1 MNTDYVMHFVK
12 RFTIIL
18 VSAVFLLCTSAQ
30 AEINGADTLEWL
42 ACASEVIAVGQ
53 ITRSTT
59 TRGDGGRANEEWILR
74 VTEMIKGPPAREIS
88 FRYQNLWN
96 DDISWI
102 RRTAEPMVLLSRA
115 KSDKDWDPTAP
126 AQEKPV
132 DLTIIDLSATAP
144 PVTVAP
150 KNKNAPSFL
159 VPTTARH
166 PFSVLDL
173 QKPPPDLFNGDGRR
187 LTSRDEILAIARTW
201 SKSPIT
207 AYLDRNVD
215 PPSDAFEQ
223 LYSGSVVLLR
233 VPAEQ
238 KYRAELIKLARFGII
253 YRRSKAV
260 EELAKYPGAET
271 EKLLRS
277 LLNDTSEQQQLDAND
292 VITTIRYPVR
302 EAAYK
307 SLEQLGVNVPEM
319 PFERAPKEEE
329 QRQLRGTAWRSSF
342 QGALQGTLPSGWKVF
357 VGHGEGKSI
366 VVEELGNPV
375 KTQDLI
381 LLIVDIVK
389 DATRYSVTLVPV
401 EWPRD
406 EMPLGRRLG
415 TYSKGTPN
423 ARIFLC
429 TDTMPQEIQA
439 HFIRYYHLEH
449 D

>member
-1 MNTDYVMHFVK
+1 MNTDHVMHFVK

-18 VSAVFLLCTSAQ
+18 VSAVFLLCTSVQ
-30 AEINGADTLEWL
+30 AEMVRGDTLEWL

-59 TRGDGGRANEEWILR
+59 TRDDGGRANEEWILR

-173 QKPPPDLFNGDGRR
+173 QKPPPDLFNRDGRR

-233 VPAEQ
+233 VPAEE
-238 KYRAELIKLARFGII
+238 KYRAEFMKLARSGTT
-253 YRRSKAV
+253 YERGKAAA
-260 EELAKYPGAET
+260 ELAKYPGVET

-277 LLNDTSEQQQLDAND
+277 LLDDTSEQPWLLAGDGIA
-292 VITTIRYPVR
+292 TIRYPVR
-302 EAAYK
+302 EAAYNGLK
-307 SLEQLGVNVPEM
+307 QFGVDVPEL

-329 QRQLRGTAWRSSF
+329 RRQLRATTWRSSF
-342 QGALQGTLPSGWKVF
+342 QSALPSGWQVLSVRDGPTKP
-357 VGHGEGKSI
+357 I
-366 VVEELGNPV
+366 VVEGGNPV
-375 KTQDLI
+375 KTRDI
-381 LLIVDIVK
+381 TIVVVEIGK
-389 DATRYSVTLVPV
+389 DSERYNVTLVPL
-401 EWPRD
+401 EWPKAD
-406 EMPLGRRLG
+406 MPSGRRLG
-415 TYSKGTPN
+415 AQGR
-423 ARIFLC
+423 RIFLFESAL
-429 TDTMPQEIQA
+429 PQEVQS
-439 HFIRYYHLEH
+439 HLIRYYGLEH